1 VSNAFAWVFLAALAA
16 ASATRLWLALRQM
29 RHVRAHR
36 DAVPATF
43 AATIPLEAHQKA
55 ADYTVAKVKLG
66 MFDAVLD
73 AVVLLALTLGGL
85 VQWLAVQWD
94 RLLPAQPLWHG
105 AALIVSVFVLQS
117 AIGLPLSLYRIF
129 SVEQRFGFNRMTL
142 KLFIIDVLKG
152 IALAA
157 VLGIPLLLAVLWL
170 MGAAGSYWWLWVWAV
185 LVGFSLF
192 MQLIIPTFIMP
203 WFNKFSP
210 LQDPR
215 LVQRVEQ
222 LLARCGFRSRGLYV
236 MDGSKRSA
244 HGNAFFAGFGASKRI
259 VLFDTL
265 VERLEPT
272 EVEAVLAH
280 ELGHYK
286 LNHIK
291 QRLAVSFASSLAG
304 LFILGLLVAQPWFYA
319 GLGVQMQTL
328 PVALLLFMLVAST
341 FGFFLSPL
349 ASVFSRRHEFEAD
362 VYATQHARAADLV
375 EALVKL
381 YKDNAATLTPD
392 PLHSAFYDSHPPA
405 ATRIA
410 RLRTA

>member
-1 VSNAFAWVFLAALAA
+1 LTA
-16 ASATRLWLALRQM
+16 RQS
-29 RHVRAHR
+29 RYVHAHR
-36 DAVPATF
+36 DAVPESF
-43 AATIPLEAHQKA
+43 AGTIPLAAHQKA

-304 LFILGLLVAQPWFYA
+304 LFILGLLVAQPWFYE

-328 PVALLLFMLVAST
+328 PVALLLFMLVSST

-410 RLRTA
+410 RLRTT